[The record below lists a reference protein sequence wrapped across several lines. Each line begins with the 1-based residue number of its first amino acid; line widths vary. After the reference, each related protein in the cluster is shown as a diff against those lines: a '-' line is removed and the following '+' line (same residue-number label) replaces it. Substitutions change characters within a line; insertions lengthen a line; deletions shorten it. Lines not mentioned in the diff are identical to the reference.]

1 MCMCVLPVSYPFC
14 NDIVLV
20 EIGVFKPQLFF
31 ASRTAATGETVAGSK
46 GAAYSLFQL
55 RSWR

>member
-31 ASRTAATGETVAGSK
+31 ASRTAR
-46 GAAYSLFQL
+46 L
-55 RSWR
+55 WRDQKVLPIVSFS